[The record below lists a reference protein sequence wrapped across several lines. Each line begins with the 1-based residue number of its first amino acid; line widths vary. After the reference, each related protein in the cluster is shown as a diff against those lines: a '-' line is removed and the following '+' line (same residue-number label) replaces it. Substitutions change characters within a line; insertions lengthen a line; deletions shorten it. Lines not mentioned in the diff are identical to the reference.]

1 MARGGKRPG
10 TGGYRPGAG
19 RKPMHID
26 LKVRDAIKAALKN
39 PDDIEK
45 VWQRV
50 VLMAKAGNPAHI
62 KILFEYYYG
71 KPKENLDTPTELKII
86 VVRK

>member
-1 MARGGKRPG
+1 MPKGDN
-10 TGGYRPGAG
+10 TGGYRPGSG
-19 RKPMHID
+19 RKPLVLD
-26 LKVRDAIKAALKN
+26 LKVREAIKAALKN

-71 KPKENLDTPTELKII
+71 KPKENLDTPTELRVT